1 MGRNKIKKEG
11 DSAYQLATWLNQEEV
26 IELRKLAL
34 ENGYNSFVQFIT
46 VTLRTLIEKK
56 V

>member
-11 DSAYQLATWLNQEEV
+11 ESAYQLATWLNQEEV
-26 IELRKLAL
+26 IALRKLAL
-34 ENGYNSFVQFIT
+34 EHGYNSFVQYIT
-46 VTLRTLIEKK
+46 VALRTLIKK